1 MADIVE
7 LIPYG
12 HENAISRK
20 ELSAVSGLRDRKMR
34 EEIEKATRG
43 GEIIINLDSGY
54 FRYKDERDLP
64 YLEAYYNREMA
75 RGWSNIN
82 KCRAIRKFING
93 KKEKDMLRD
102 NQISIFDFMN
112 N

>member
-1 MADIVE
+1 MVDIVE

-20 ELSAVSGLRDRKMR
+20 SLSAISGLRDRKMR
-34 EEIEKATRG
+34 EEIEMATRR

-54 FRYKDERDLP
+54 FRYKDESDLP

-82 KCRAIRKFING
+82 KCHAIRKFINS
-93 KKEKDMLRD
+93 KKQKDVLRD
-102 NQISIFDFMN
+102 SQISIFDFMDN
-112 N
+112 